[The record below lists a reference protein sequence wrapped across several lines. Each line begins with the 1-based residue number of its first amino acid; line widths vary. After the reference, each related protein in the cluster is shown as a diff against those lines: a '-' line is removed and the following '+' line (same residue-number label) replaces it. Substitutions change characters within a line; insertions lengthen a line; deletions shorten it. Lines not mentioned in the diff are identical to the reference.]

1 MMMVNGMERIPTP
14 WRLRWHRFRYTT
26 LPLLGLIGFAAAT
39 LLLWTRQG
47 VMPHAIGEIEAIR
60 VEVASPLNGI
70 LIPLPNLPEGRWA
83 LYDTVEP
90 NQVLAQLDDRPLQAE
105 MATLVQELDRLRKEL
120 DAVAAKLAV
129 SEADRRLTYMND
141 SVRLRVEF
149 EQRSLVALERQAQ
162 VVVNRLE
169 AQRRTV
175 YYDCLKPLYDK
186 KIISEL
192 ELNNARM
199 LRDEAVARAAEHT
212 KVLGEAETQ
221 KEAAET
227 RLHELP
233 KFLPADI
240 AAELAPIAAA
250 AQAEQAKIHEV
261 EVQISRLVIR
271 APPMH
276 GMICA
281 INHWPQSAVKAGE
294 PIVTIGSDER
304 RYLVCYVRQEQHVDP
319 KEGMDVDV
327 RKRAA
332 IAPTVRT
339 VVERIGPQVE
349 QIPIHLARD
358 PKFPEWG
365 LPVRIT
371 LPKDF
376 PGYPGELF
384 EVTFKTGWKDTR
396 GGF

>member
-1 MMMVNGMERIPTP
+1 MVATNGMERISTP

-26 LPLLGLIGFAAAT
+26 LPLLGLVTFT
-39 LLLWTRQG
+39 VLTFLLWTRQG
-47 VMPHAIGEIEAIR
+47 EMPHAIGEIEAIR
-60 VEVASPLNGI
+60 VEVTSPLSGI
-70 LIPLPNLPEGRWA
+70 LVPLPHQEPWA
-83 LYDTVEP
+83 LYETVEP
-90 NQVLAQLDDRPLQAE
+90 NQVLAQLDDKPLQAE

-129 SEADRRLTYMND
+129 SEADRGLTYMTEA
-141 SVRLRVEF
+141 VRLRVEL
-149 EQRSLVALERQAQ
+149 EQRSLVVLKRQAE

-175 YYDCLKPLYDK
+175 YYDCLKPLFDK

-199 LRDEAVARAAEHT
+199 LRDEAVARATEHA
-212 KVLGEAETQ
+212 KVLAEAETE
-221 KEAAET
+221 KTAAET
-227 RLHELP
+227 RLHQLP

-250 AQAEQAKIHEV
+250 AQVEQAKIREV

-271 APPMH
+271 APLHFH

-281 INHWPQSAVKAGE
+281 INHWPQTAIKAGDS
-294 PIVTIGSDER
+294 ILMLGSDER
-304 RYLVCYVRQEQHVDP
+304 RYLVSYVRQEQHVDP
-319 KEGMDVDV
+319 KVGMDVDV
-327 RKRAA
+327 RKRLA
-332 IAPTVRT
+332 IAPTVRS
-339 VVERIGPQVE
+339 VVEQVGPQVE
-349 QIPIHLARD
+349 QIPVHLARD

-365 LPVRIT
+365 LPVRIA

-376 PGYPGELF
+376 PGHPGELF
-384 EVTFKTGWKDTR
+384 EVTFKTGSKDNRT
-396 GGF
+396 GY

>member
-1 MMMVNGMERIPTP
+1 MMENGMERISTP

-26 LPLLGLIGFAAAT
+26 LPLLGLITFAVLS
-39 LLLWTRQG
+39 LLMWTRQG
-47 VMPHAIGEIEAIR
+47 EMPHAIGEIEAIR
-60 VEVASPLNGI
+60 VEVASPLDGI

-105 MATLVQELDRLRKEL
+105 MAALVQELNRLQKEL
-120 DAVAAKLAV
+120 GAVAAKLAV
-129 SEADRRLTYMND
+129 NEADRRLTYMD
-141 SVRLRVEF
+141 DAVRLRVEL
-149 EQRSLVALERQAQ
+149 EQRSLVVLQRQAE
-162 VVVNRLE
+162 VVVNRIE
-169 AQRRTV
+169 AQQRTT

-192 ELNNARM
+192 ELINARFQ
-199 LRDEAVARAAEHT
+199 RDEAVARVAENT

-221 KEAAET
+221 KKAAET
-227 RLHELP
+227 RLRQLP
-233 KFLPADI
+233 NFLPANI

-250 AQAEQAKIHEV
+250 AQVVQAKIHEV

-271 APPMH
+271 APPIH

-281 INHWPQSAVKAGE
+281 INHWPQSAIKAGE

-319 KEGMDVDV
+319 KVGMDVDV
-327 RKRAA
+327 RKRLA

-339 VVERIGPQVE
+339 AVERIGPQVE
-349 QIPIHLARD
+349 QIPVHLARD

-371 LPKDF
+371 LPPDF
-376 PGYPGELF
+376 SGYPGELF
-384 EVTFKTGWKDTR
+384 EVTFKTGWKGSL